1 MKVTCSRCGT
11 EYNFD
16 DSKVTEEGVKVK
28 CTRCDNVFRV
38 RKKAYAITEPAQTGE
53 AGGQVVATPTEDTSA
68 PTFTGAT
75 LRQWM
80 IRRETG
86 ETMEFKEM
94 TTLQRWIV
102 ERRVAPADEISH
114 NGVKWKRLGAIPE
127 LAPFFKVVEDEDAA
141 EAEARKPR
149 DARTSTGE
157 FLKAQVDDDERTQ
170 PRVGVNAGVQ
180 DERAKR
186 ASLSVDAASGVNGDK
201 PATPRALDG
210 WAEERPTSRSDAAID
225 RAGDAERA
233 RAEERDR
240 RDAERPTHD
249 PSVSERERSVERP
262 APPRRG
268 SRAVMVLGGIAV
280 LGGAFYWAQFTEGG
294 LTVTAPARAYLLAML
309 GAAPAA
315 TATPEATPTAVAAVS
330 PTPEPTPVA
339 AASPVETVATPEPT
353 PTEVAPTTPLA
364 TATPAPTKV
373 ARLSVDKLLQQG
385 FEAYSRGRYREAINK
400 YQAAVNADS
409 DNSEAYALLGLAYLD
424 SGNDDLAESSLEA
437 AIRLNPR
444 FADAHRYLGM
454 LYSRRGDKARA
465 VSSFTTYLELRPNGP
480 TSDDVRRRVASLQG
494 G

>member
-16 DSKVTEEGVKVK
+16 DSKVNAEEGVKVK

-38 RKKAYAITEPAQTGE
+38 RKKAYAITEPESSVAVTGGAIIAPME
-53 AGGQVVATPTEDTSA
+53 DVSSPTY
-68 PTFTGAT
+68 TGAT
-75 LRQWM
+75 ARQWM
-80 IRRETG
+80 IRRATG

-102 ERRVAPADEISH
+102 ERRVSASDEISH

-141 EAEARKPR
+141 SEAEREKTRDPR
-149 DARTSTGE
+149 MSTQE
-157 FLKAQVDDDERTQ
+157 FLRAQAEADDDRTQ
-170 PRVGVNAGVQ
+170 PAIVTNGNGAGKSTPLDAWA
-180 DERAKR
+180 DEK
-186 ASLSVDAASGVNGDK
+186 
-201 PATPRALDG
+201 
-210 WAEERPTSRSDAAID
+210 TSRVDPAQVERD
-225 RAGDAERA
+225 RKEAERDRKDAERDRKDA
-233 RAEERDR
+233 ERDR
-240 RDAERPTHD
+240 RDAERPTND
-249 PSVSERERSVERP
+249 PSAPERSVERAVTP
-262 APPRRG
+262 RKSRRG
-268 SRAVMVLGGIAV
+268 LFLALGLVVILAAGF
-280 LGGAFYWAQFTEGG
+280 GWAQFTESG
-294 LTVTAPARAYLLAML
+294 LVASAPARAWLLAML
-309 GAAPAA
+309 GAAPAGTPTPIATPTAVAAASPTPEETPVAPVSPVA
-315 TATPEATPTAVAAVS
+315 TATPEATPTEAAPV
-330 PTPEPTPVA
+330 TPV
-339 AASPVETVATPEPT
+339 PT
-353 PTEVAPTTPLA
+353 A
-364 TATPAPTKV
+364 APTKV
-373 ARLSVDKLLQQG
+373 AKLSVDKLLQQG

-465 VSSFTTYLELRPNGP
+465 IASFNTYLGLRPNGP
-480 TSDDVRRRVASLQG
+480 TSDDVRRRVATLG

>member
-38 RKKAYAITEPAQTGE
+38 RKKAYAITEPESGVAIGSDAVTGGAILAPAPAVE
-53 AGGQVVATPTEDTSA
+53 DVSSPTY
-68 PTFTGAT
+68 TGAT
-75 LRQWM
+75 TRQWM
-80 IRRETG
+80 IRRTSG

-102 ERRVAPADEISH
+102 ERKVSAADEISH

-141 EAEARKPR
+141 SEAERERLKPR
-149 DARTSTGE
+149 DSRTSTGE
-157 FLKAQVDDDERTQ
+157 FLRAQADDERTQ
-170 PRVGVNAGVQ
+170 PRVVVRNGNGNGSPLDAWA
-180 DERAKR
+180 DER
-186 ASLSVDAASGVNGDK
+186 
-201 PATPRALDG
+201 
-210 WAEERPTSRSDAAID
+210 TSRTDPK
-225 RAGDAERA
+225 EV
-233 RAEERDR
+233 RAEVERERQAERDR

-249 PSVSERERSVERP
+249 PSANERSVERA
-262 APPRRG
+262 APQKSRRG
-268 SRAVMVLGGIAV
+268 LFLALGLVVI
-280 LGGAFYWAQFTEGG
+280 LGAGFGWAQFTESG
-294 LTVTAPARAYLLAML
+294 LVASAPARAWLLAML
-309 GAAPAA
+309 GAAPAG
-315 TATPEATPTAVAAVS
+315 TPIPEATPTAVAAIS
-330 PTPEPTPVA
+330 PTPEA
-339 AASPVETVATPEPT
+339 T
-353 PTEVAPTTPLA
+353 PTEIVAPVSPVPTVAPTA
-364 TATPAPTKV
+364 APTKV
-373 ARLSVDKLLQQG
+373 AKLSVDKLLQQG
-385 FEAYSRGRYREAINK
+385 FEAYSRGRYREAITK

-465 VSSFTTYLELRPNGP
+465 ISSFNTYLGLRPNGP
-480 TSDDVRRRVASLQG
+480 TSDDVRRRVASLG

>member
-38 RKKAYAITEPAQTGE
+38 RKKAYAITEPVQGGGGA
-53 AGGQVVATPTEDTSA
+53 AGQLAAGTEETSA
-68 PTFTGAT
+68 PTYTGAT
-75 LRQWM
+75 SRQWM
-80 IRRETG
+80 IRRESG

-102 ERRVAPADEISH
+102 ERRVIAADEISH

-141 EAEARKPR
+141 SGEQTRLGGPGDPR
-149 DARTSTGE
+149 VSTGE
-157 FLKAQVDDDERTQ
+157 FMIAQKGEPKEEEDRTQ
-170 PRVGVNAGVQ
+170 RVVTKNGNGSAAS
-180 DERAKR
+180 AKP
-186 ASLSVDAASGVNGDK
+186 ASALDAAWGDD
-201 PATPRALDG
+201 RQ
-210 WAEERPTSRSDAAID
+210 TSRSDAVKE
-225 RAGDAERA
+225 AE
-233 RAEERDR
+233 R
-240 RDAERPTHD
+240 RDAERATHD
-249 PSVSERERSVERP
+249 PTTDERKSKGG
-262 APPRRG
+262 AATPPRR
-268 SRAVMVLGGIAV
+268 SRAPVIMLGLVAV

-294 LTVTAPARAYLLAML
+294 LVATAPVRAKLLAML

-315 TATPEATPTAVAAVS
+315 ATPTPEATPTAVADVSATPVETTTPAITATPEATPPATEVAVS
-330 PTPEPTPVA
+330 TPVA
-339 AASPVETVATPEPT
+339 PTATP
-353 PTEVAPTTPLA
+353 
-364 TATPAPTKV
+364 TPAPTKV
-373 ARLSVDKLLQQG
+373 AVRPSVDKLLQQG
-385 FEAYSRGRYREAINK
+385 FEAYSRGRYREAITK
-400 YQAAVNADS
+400 YQGAVNADP

-454 LYSRRGDKARA
+454 LYARRGDKPRA
-465 VSSFTTYLELRPNGP
+465 IASFNEYLSLRPNGP
-480 TSDDVRRRVASLQG
+480 TSDDVRRRVATLQG